1 MHRFRYKKVILVAPD
16 IFPKQLTTDL
26 KHVRHVADI
35 NLLFPAIFED
45 KPAAIIFDYD
55 FVGGIL
61 EKNIRRIK
69 CNKFYEDVK
78 VICYK
83 SKQNE
88 KIDSFLKAIGVDDI
102 IYNHDLDKKGK
113 NKNLIVQIAS
123 AITSPISRLVGIES
137 N

>member
-16 IFPKQLTTDL
+16 IFPKQLTTEL
-26 KHVRHVADI
+26 NYVRHIADI
-35 NLLFPAIFED
+35 NLLFPTIFED
-45 KPAAIIFDYD
+45 KPGVIIFDYD
-55 FVGGIL
+55 FIGSNL

-69 CNKFYEDVK
+69 CNKFYEDDK

-102 IYNHDLDKKGK
+102 IYNQDLDKKGK
-113 NKNLIVQIAS
+113 NKNLILQLAAAIA
-123 AITSPISRLVGIES
+123 SPISKLVGIET

>member
-16 IFPKQLTTDL
+16 IFPKQLTTEL
-26 KHVRHVADI
+26 NYVRHIADI
-35 NLLFPAIFED
+35 NLLFPTIFED
-45 KPAAIIFDYD
+45 KPGVIIFDYD
-55 FVGGIL
+55 FIGNNL

-102 IYNHDLDKKGK
+102 IYNQDLDKKGK
-113 NKNLIVQIAS
+113 NKNLILQIAA
-123 AITSPISRLVGIES
+123 AIASPISKLVGIET